1 MHHLSESEP
10 VIIVKTEKKKEKE
23 NTTLIT
29 HYELT
34 NKSTGR
40 KKENSMHE

>member
-1 MHHLSESEP
+1 MKEIIRSIAMHHLSESEP

-34 NKSTGR
+34 Q
-40 KKENSMHE
+40 